1 MTYMKKILV
10 MFPQLYNLTKF
21 SFQFVSQTSESR
33 SGNWHFENQHVGMLE
48 CLDISSFYQFHVYIT
63 IESLHNEM
71 LPNDDEFPA

>member
-10 MFPQLYNLTKF
+10 MFPKLYNLTKF

-48 CLDISSFYQFHVYIT
+48 CLDISSFYQFHVHVYNYR
-63 IESLHNEM
+63 S
-71 LPNDDEFPA
+71 FA